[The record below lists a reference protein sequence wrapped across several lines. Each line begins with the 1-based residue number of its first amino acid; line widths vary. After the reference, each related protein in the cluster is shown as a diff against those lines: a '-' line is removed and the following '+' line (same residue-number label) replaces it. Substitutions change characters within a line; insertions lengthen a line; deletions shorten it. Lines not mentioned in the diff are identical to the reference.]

1 MAGHSKWANI
11 KHRKARQDA
20 VRGKAWSKC
29 SRAIIAAARSGG
41 GDPAMN
47 LTLRYAIE
55 EAKAANMPKDT
66 IERAVQKGAG
76 ADGDGVNYETVRYE
90 GYGAEGVAII
100 ADALTDNRNRTAPE
114 MRTIFGKHAGNLG
127 STGCVS
133 YNFEPK
139 GVITIEKEHAP
150 GEDELMELAIEAGAE
165 DVELDGDLWTV
176 TTAPADFIAVKE
188 AIDAAKIE
196 CASAELTMIPSN
208 TIAVT
213 AAGAPKIMRL
223 VDALE
228 DHDDIQKVYT
238 NADIADEILGA
249 ME

>member
-29 SRAIIAAARSGG
+29 SRAIIAAARTGG
-41 GDPAMN
+41 GDPNMN

-55 EAKAANMPKDT
+55 EAKSANMPKDT
-66 IERAVQKGAG
+66 IQRAIQKGAG
-76 ADGDGVNYETVRYE
+76 AGADGVNYESVRYE
-90 GYGAEGVAII
+90 GYGADGVAVI

-114 MRTIFGKHAGNLG
+114 MRTIFSKFAGNLG

-139 GVITIEKEHAP
+139 GVITIEKETAP
-150 GEDELMELAIEAGAE
+150 AEDELMELAIDAGAE
-165 DVELDGDLWTV
+165 DVALEDDVWTI
-176 TTAPADFIAVKE
+176 TTAPADFITVKE
-188 AIDAAKIE
+188 AIDAAGVS

-213 AAGAPKIMRL
+213 AAGAPKVVRL
-223 VDALE
+223 IEALE

-238 NADIADEILGA
+238 NADFSDEVLSA